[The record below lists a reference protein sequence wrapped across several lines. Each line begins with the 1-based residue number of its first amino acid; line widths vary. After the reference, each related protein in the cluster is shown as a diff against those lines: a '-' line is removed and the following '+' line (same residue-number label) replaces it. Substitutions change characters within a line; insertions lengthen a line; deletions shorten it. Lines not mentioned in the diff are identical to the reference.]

1 MLCMYVCIYS
11 LLKKKIKS
19 EWSLLKDKTKGE
31 GWVRMGSQ
39 VTYGAQENKFQIQ
52 GGDCRRNI
60 GHYIVG
66 VWEQQLSHINPF
78 VR

>member
-52 GGDCRRNI
+52 GGDCRR
-60 GHYIVG
+60 
-66 VWEQQLSHINPF
+66 PPD
-78 VR
+78 